1 MLLLMTKFRYDIEL
15 LIELKWIKNID
26 QYIIKKSFQ
35 YYFFLFISCINIML
49 LFQKTIFANI
59 NDNFFGLFFSLNIF
73 VNFSIILINSP
84 DFMVPI

>member
-35 YYFFLFISCINIML
+35 YYFSLFISCIN
-49 LFQKTIFANI
+49 FQKTIFANI